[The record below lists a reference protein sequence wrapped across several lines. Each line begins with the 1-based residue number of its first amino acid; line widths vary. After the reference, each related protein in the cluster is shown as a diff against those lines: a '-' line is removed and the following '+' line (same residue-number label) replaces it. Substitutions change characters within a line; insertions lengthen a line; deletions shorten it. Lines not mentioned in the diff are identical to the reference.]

1 MRKILFTAIKHGAVL
16 LVAALAAA
24 GAHASLIG
32 NSATCSIT
40 PTPLWTC
47 SAAAATVVNPGS
59 EFSLRLSGNDFFN
72 IDIGASSLTITLI
85 SRGGLAMGVGE
96 LAVFGGLTGAT
107 GIGGFTSVGESGF
120 DASDVSFAAGV
131 LSLNLNGSSWQPGN
145 SATIALNVAAV
156 PEPTS
161 LALVGL
167 ALAAAALPR
176 RRKQG

>member
-1 MRKILFTAIKHGAVL
+1 M
-16 LVAALAAA
+16 
-24 GAHASLIG
+24 
-32 NSATCSIT
+32 
-40 PTPLWTC
+40 
-47 SAAAATVVNPGS
+47 VNPGS
-59 EFSLRLSGNDFFN
+59 EFTLRLIGNDFFN

-85 SRGGLAMGVGE
+85 SRGGLVMGAGE

-107 GIGGFTSVGESGF
+107 GIGSFASVGESGF

-167 ALAAAALPR
+167 ALAA
-176 RRKQG
+176 